1 MIKITCHDCGNENS
15 NFLDEAINV
24 WKFNTYYCIDCGSTN
39 IGLYQNLKCILNENS
54 PVCQYPDCEN
64 KLPTLWLERGD
75 PETGLAKIHEYH
87 SEHSET
93 VVNFHTTC
101 RDHIGVKPPKKIEK
115 SPSWYSDHS
124 WRYPTKESI
133 QKVQDTKERIRKE
146 ISRQHATAIAAHK
159 YRIKQGWVLKD
170 NHQSDAEDTDA
181 TAWFERNKLNLRKC
195 KYGHPT
201 VVRTNRY
208 TKEKFLGCS
217 TYPKCNWTSKCKFG
231 HDSVIRRNKYT
242 GDYFLGCSEYPKC
255 GWTES
260 ITDRINN

>member
-1 MIKITCHDCGNENS
+1 MIKIKCHDCEFEAS
-15 NFLDEAINV
+15 NFLDESINV
-24 WKFNTYYCIDCGSTN
+24 WNFSYYYCTLCESRN
-39 IGLYQNLKCILNENS
+39 IGLYQNSKCILNENS
-54 PVCQYPDCEN
+54 PVCQYPHCEK

-75 PETGLAKIHEYH
+75 PETGLGKIEEFH
-87 SEHSET
+87 SERTET
-93 VVNFHTTC
+93 IVNFHTTC
-101 RDHIGVKPPKKIEK
+101 REHIGVKPPEKKVK
-115 SPSWYSDHS
+115 PAAWFTDYS
-124 WRYPTKESI
+124 WRYAWKSVDEPIKYG
-133 QKVQDTKERIRKE
+133 DL
-146 ISRQHATAIAAHK
+146 QHNIT
-159 YRIKQGWVLKD
+159 RD
-170 NHQSDAEDTDA
+170 NNQSDPEDTEA
-181 TAWFERNKLNLRKC
+181 TAWFEKNKLNLRKC

-260 ITDRINN
+260 ITDTINN

>member
-1 MIKITCHDCGNENS
+1 MIKIKCHDCGNENS

-24 WKFNTYYCIDCGSTN
+24 WEFNTYYCIDCGSIN

-75 PETGLAKIHEYH
+75 PETGLAKIYEYN
-87 SEHSET
+87 SET

-101 RDHIGVKPPKKIEK
+101 RDHIGIKPPKKKEK
-115 SPSWYSDHS
+115 PETWFTDYS
-124 WRYPTKESI
+124 WRYKW
-133 QKVQDTKERIRKE
+133 KDTSEP
-146 ISRQHATAIAAHK
+146 SK
-159 YRIKQGWVLKD
+159 YGTVETRVIKD
-170 NHQSDAEDTDA
+170 NHESDVEDSDA
-181 TAWFERNKLNLRKC
+181 TAWFTRNKLNLRKC

>member
-1 MIKITCHDCGNENS
+1 MIKIKCHDCEFEAS
-15 NFLDEAINV
+15 NFSDESINV
-24 WKFNTYYCIDCGSTN
+24 WNFSTYYCTLCESRN
-39 IGLYQNLKCILNENS
+39 IGLYQNSKCILNENS
-54 PVCQYPDCEN
+54 PVCQYPECVN

-75 PETGLAKIHEYH
+75 PETGLAKIYEYNFG
-87 SEHSET
+87 SSET

-101 RDHIGVKPPKKIEK
+101 RDHIGVKPPKQKEK
-115 SPSWYSDHS
+115 TASWFTDNS
-124 WRYPTKESI
+124 WRYSWEGANEPS
-133 QKVQDTKERIRKE
+133 
-146 ISRQHATAIAAHK
+146 K
-159 YRIKQGWVLKD
+159 YGTEQNSVIKD
-170 NHQSDAEDTDA
+170 NHQSDTEDIDA
-181 TAWFERNKLNLRKC
+181 TAWFTRNKLNLRKC
-195 KYGHPT
+195 KHGHPT

-231 HDSVIRRNKYT
+231 HDSVIRRNKYS